1 MRVEHAAAVMQ
12 AATSMLGEPALLR
25 EATPCTG
32 QRGPRTAAVNVIGE
46 RGWDQVDSESGFPL
60 RVEDQVVAMNPCDVP
75 WLFPDATSDC
85 PQPCTQPVR
94 SLKGLLLDYRGC
106 SWRVVDS
113 RTDSQLGLLLR
124 LQKQC

>member
-1 MRVEHAAAVMQ
+1 MRLEHAAAVMQ
-12 AATSMLGEPALLR
+12 AATTMLGEPALLR
-25 EATPCTG
+25 EATRALG
-32 QRGPRTAAVNVIGE
+32 QSQPRSSTINVIGE

-60 RVEDQVVAMNPCDVP
+60 RTEDQMVAINPCDVE
-75 WLFPDATSDC
+75 WLTPD
-85 PQPCTQPVR
+85 CTQPVR